1 MSNGRFAGGLTKSHF
16 KGVGG
21 NPLNLYKYSKKI
33 KRNLITVSRNKAM
46 KWKWW
51 RDRQSLVGQSQ
62 RRVFVSY
69 IDKNVLKKFRER
81 GTNIS

>member
-1 MSNGRFAGGLTKSHF
+1 
-16 KGVGG
+16 
-21 NPLNLYKYSKKI
+21 
-33 KRNLITVSRNKAM
+33 M